1 MLSAE
6 PCLLQAVQEAVKTAL
21 GLTNDQVTIE
31 SDEDFVPQQAGDL
44 HVTIT
49 PASIRLGSTHQT
61 SGTVR
66 DFEYGCRVA
75 VFVRS
80 RAVPRDKRRTLY
92 LDQLS
97 GVNALL
103 DKVVYAVDWK
113 WAVTVRANEI
123 LAALAPVAVAPFIGY
138 LRIVQIDSRVRGV
151 AVDAYGAAAQMSGSG
166 SDVYA
171 GVTRG
176 LILGDIRRLEAV

>member
-1 MLSAE
+1 VLSAE

-21 GLTNDQVTIE
+21 GLTDDQCTIE
-31 SDEDFVPQQAGDL
+31 SDEDFVPQTAGDL
-44 HVTIT
+44 HVSIV
-49 PASIRLGSTHQT
+49 PASISLGNVHQS
-61 SGTVR
+61 SGTTR
-66 DFEYGCRVA
+66 DVEYGCRVS

-103 DKVVYAVDWK
+103 DKVVYSVDWK
-113 WAVTVRANEI
+113 ASITARANQI
-123 LAALAPVAVAPFIGY
+123 LAAITPTAGPFVGY
-138 LRIVQIDSRVRGV
+138 LRLIAIDSRVRGV
-151 AVDAYGAAAQMSGSG
+151 AVDTYGASSQASASGSE
-166 SDVYA
+166 VMA

-176 LILGDIRRLEAV
+176 ITLGRIRRLEAV

>member
-6 PCLLQAVQEAVKTAL
+6 PCLLQAVQEAVQTAL
-21 GLTNDQVTIE
+21 SLTADQCTIE
-31 SDEDFVPQQAGDL
+31 ADEDFVPQQAGDT

-49 PASIRLGSTHQT
+49 PASIRLGNTHQT

-66 DFEYGCRVA
+66 DFEYGCRVSI
-75 VFVRS
+75 FLRS

-92 LDQLS
+92 LDQLR

-113 WAVTVRANEI
+113 WGITLRANAI
-123 LAALAPVAVAPFIGY
+123 LAQVAPSAAPFIGY
-138 LRIVQIDSRVRGV
+138 LRIAAIDSRVRGV

-176 LILGDIRRLEAV
+176 LVLGDIRRLEAV